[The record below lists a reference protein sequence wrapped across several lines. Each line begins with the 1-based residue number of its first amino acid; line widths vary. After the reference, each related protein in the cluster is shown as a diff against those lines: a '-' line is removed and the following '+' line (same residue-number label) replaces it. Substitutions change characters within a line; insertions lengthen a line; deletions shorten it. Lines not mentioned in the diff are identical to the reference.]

1 MIRTRGCGL
10 CLLGFLPLASRPT
23 STPIELTPRLLKAGE
38 YTSENVK
45 TEIRC
50 NVAMYDFAII
60 GGGIVGLSTGMALGK
75 QHPNA
80 RILVLEKESRWA
92 FHQTGNNSGV
102 IHSGIYYKPG
112 SFKAKFCRDGSQ
124 SMVDFCREHDIP
136 HEVCGKV
143 IVATEA
149 QELPLLENLYQRGLE
164 NGLPV
169 ARITAEEVK
178 EYEPHVNC
186 IAGIHVRSTGIAD
199 YKKVT
204 QKYAELIQNQGGD
217 LRLNTKVLGI
227 VETANSQVLETTQG
241 SFEARTVINC
251 AGLYSDRVAKMGGVD
266 PQAKIVP
273 FRGEY
278 YELVPEKRSL
288 VKGLIYPV
296 PNPAFPFLGVH
307 FTRMI
312 DGSVHA
318 GPNAVLSLKREGYK
332 KTDFNLRDFAEVMT
346 YSGFWKLAAKH
357 ADEGIQEIIR
367 SFSKAAFV
375 RSLQRLIPEVQSED
389 LTPCH
394 AGVRAQ
400 ALMEDGKLV
409 DDFLIVRGQRSIHIC
424 NAPSPAAT
432 SSLEIGK
439 AIAQQLL
446 GDDELSKQ
454 QKTAVKAS

>member
-1 MIRTRGCGL
+1 
-10 CLLGFLPLASRPT
+10 
-23 STPIELTPRLLKAGE
+23 
-38 YTSENVK
+38 
-45 TEIRC
+45 
-50 NVAMYDFAII
+50 MYDFAII
-60 GGGIVGLSTGMALGK
+60 GGGIVGLSTAMALGK
-75 QHPNA
+75 RYPDA
-80 RILVLEKESRWA
+80 RILVLEKESSWA

-102 IHSGIYYKPG
+102 IHSGVYYKPG
-112 SFKAKFCRDGSQ
+112 SYKAKFCRDGCQ

-143 IVATEA
+143 IVATEEH
-149 QELPLLENLYQRGLE
+149 ELSMLETLYQRGLQ
-164 NGLPV
+164 NGVPV
-169 ARITAEEVK
+169 TRLTADEVK

-186 IAGIHVRSTGIAD
+186 LAGVRVHSTGIAD

-204 QKYAELIQNQGGD
+204 QKYAEIVQQQGGD
-217 LRLNTKVLGI
+217 LRLNTRVLNI
-227 VETANSQVLETTQG
+227 VEQADGQTIETTQG
-241 SFEARTVINC
+241 EFKTRMVVNC
-251 AGLYSDRVAKMGGVD
+251 AGLYSDRIAKLGNVD

-278 YELVPEKRSL
+278 YELTPEKRYL

-332 KTDFNLRDFAEVMT
+332 KTDFDLRDFAEVMA
-346 YSGFWKLAAKH
+346 YPGFWKLAAKH
-357 ADEGIQEIIR
+357 SDEGIKEIIR

-375 RSLQRLIPEVQSED
+375 QSLQRLIPEVRSED
-389 LTPCH
+389 VVPTH

-400 ALMEDGKLV
+400 ALMNDGKLV
-409 DDFLIVRGQRSIHIC
+409 DDFLIIKGQNSVHVC

-439 AIAQQLL
+439 AVVEQIPEQQHLR
-446 GDDELSKQ
+446 
-454 QKTAVKAS
+454 AIINA